1 VFLVVVTTVL
11 GMIPLLLDPFFAGM
25 AAVIMFGLTFA
36 CILTMIIV
44 PVLYAV
50 IFRVRIPE
58 NP

>member
-1 VFLVVVTTVL
+1 
-11 GMIPLLLDPFFAGM
+11 M
-25 AAVIMFGLTFA
+25 AAVIMFGLAFA

-58 NP
+58 TSEA